1 MFETLQATSR
11 IILFLEILLV
21 IPEKESQTFFCGDK
35 SHLQKLYEIVSGEVT
50 F

>member
-11 IILFLEILLV
+11 IILFLEILSRKGITDL
-21 IPEKESQTFFCGDK
+21 FCGDK
-35 SHLQKLYEIVSGEVT
+35 SHLQKLYETVSDEVT